1 MFYFGRLVASLAKYW
16 RPVSTDEVKMMT
28 TAEINDAVAVAGFP
42 KEVVDWIWEKQRDP
56 FEVY

>member
-1 MFYFGRLVASLAKYW
+1 
-16 RPVSTDEVKMMT
+16 MMT
-28 TAEINDAVAVAGFP
+28 TAEINDAVAVSGFP